1 MEKQRDFAV
10 DIIKFIA
17 VFLIINSHADMM
29 YPHMSILATGG
40 AIGDCLFLFVSG
52 YTLFRGG
59 IKSFDNYYKRRINRI
74 MPSVFVA
81 LIFVHLVNDNPVISF
96 REFFGGEFI
105 EAIMIYYVLLYIV
118 RRYFI
123 NYIKVVMIWVAI
135 ITLVVYLFWFP
146 YKYETSSQGL
156 YGISTMFRWIPYFA
170 FMLMGAY
177 IGFKNKST
185 VVKRNNSR
193 MNFIKMV
200 GCLFLFYSIQ
210 FAAKIYPVVAPL
222 QIVTLVPLMGIIVY
236 MYHWCK
242 ADFFKRIYMSSK
254 GNKIILF
261 VSGLCLE
268 SYLIQSC
275 LFTDVM
281 NDIWPLNLF
290 IISIFILACSYL
302 VRCLARVFSQTF
314 QTENYDWRKVFSIV

>member
-81 LIFVHLVNDNPVISF
+81 LIFVHFINDNPLINS
-96 REFFGGEFI
+96 REFLGGEFI

-118 RRYFI
+118 RKYFI
-123 NYIKVVMIWVAI
+123 DHIKIVMIFVAV

-146 YKYETSSQGL
+146 YKYETSSKGL

-177 IGFKNKST
+177 IGFKNTKR
-185 VVKRNNSR
+185 VVKCNSS
-193 MNFIKMV
+193 KMCFV
-200 GCLFLFYSIQ
+200 KMCGCLFLFYGIQ
-210 FAAKIYPVVAPL
+210 LAAKVNPVVAPW
-222 QIVTLVPLMGIIVY
+222 QIVTLVPLMGIIIY
-236 MYHWCK
+236 MYYWCK
-242 ADFFKRIYMSSK
+242 ADFFQRVYMSSI
-254 GNKIILF
+254 GNRIILF

-281 NDIWPLNLF
+281 NGIWPLNLF
-290 IISIFILACSYL
+290 IISILILVCSYL
-302 VRCLARVFSQTF
+302 VRCFARVFSQTF
-314 QTENYDWRKVFSIV
+314 QTENYDWKKIFSVV